1 MFDTVSLQE
10 IICLLLA
17 EGANGDTV
25 RLVQALHDK
34 SSYVLKAQGDTTS
47 VETTA
52 GAKQGCNKLAPTLF
66 KFLTGTLFRSL
77 INKFGVEQV
86 VNFLTGYA
94 DDLTLHRTIRSER
107 ELRAVHQLIAAL
119 LEEVKAHQLV
129 VNLSKCVLVAKLAGR
144 RPHSCWIINAKGE
157 RVKGWRVGPNKS
169 FPALQGGPSCKYLGV
184 IVSYGH
190 FELQT
195 LQFRI
200 GEAKQKLHLVR
211 QFVYNRRVASTKA
224 RLKVW
229 KFSACFSQACLTPG
243 CVQILP
249 KLSGAGTRSRYALS

>member
-34 SSYVLKAQGDTTS
+34 SSYGQKAQGDTTS

-129 VNLSKCVLVAKLAGR
+129 INLSKCVLVAKLTGR

-169 FPALQGGPSCKYLGV
+169 FPVLQGGPSCKYLGV

-229 KFSACFSQACLTPG
+229 KFSAHFSQACLTPG
-243 CVQILP
+243 
-249 KLSGAGTRSRYALS
+249 